1 MLRRAKASRFAGR
14 TPKIAGTSLL
24 LCLIFSFGCA
34 PNMSR
39 QPKYKPLSGSDFF
52 GDGGMARP
60 AVDGTVARGHQRTDK
75 RFFTGKV
82 NGVLL
87 VSMPLTV
94 TREVLERGRQ
104 RYDIFCSPC
113 HGRVGDGTGMV
124 VQRGLRRP
132 PSYHIDRLRV
142 APDGHF
148 FDAMTN
154 GFGAMPSYASR
165 IEPRDRWAITAYIR
179 ALQLSQATKVQD
191 VPAAERAKL
200 IEAAR

>member
-1 MLRRAKASRFAGR
+1 MWSPELKSKRPLTLSISVVSLALLAG
-14 TPKIAGTSLL
+14 
-24 LCLIFSFGCA
+24 GCA

-39 QPKYKPLSGSDFF
+39 QPKYRPLAGSDFF
-52 GDGGMARP
+52 PDGSMARP
-60 AVDGTVARGHQRTDK
+60 PVEGTVARGHQRTDE

-87 VSMPLTV
+87 SRLPLAV
-94 TREVLERGRQ
+94 TRQVLERGKQ

-132 PSYHIDRLRV
+132 PSYHIDRLRE

-165 IEPRDRWAITAYIR
+165 IEPADRWAITAYIR
-179 ALQLSQATKVQD
+179 ALQLSQAAKIQD
-191 VPAAERAKL
+191 IPAPERAKL
-200 IEAAR
+200 LEAAK